1 VRASSDSVR
10 ILSPL
15 RVVVVTGTR
24 AEYGLLAPLIARLR
38 HDPLFDCR
46 LIVTGSHLDR
56 RHGLTVREIEA
67 DRVPIAARVPLN
79 QRGDDG
85 AAVAEAMAA
94 AVRGLSRAYSRL
106 KPRLVVVLGDRFEAF
121 AAAAAALPLRIPV
134 AHLHGGEATEGVW
147 DESLRHAIT
156 KLSHLHFAAAPQY
169 AARLKRLGEDPRRV
183 FLVGSPA
190 ADRLRELPRLS
201 RRELEKSLGL
211 TLKSPLIVA
220 TMHPVTLSADRG
232 LSESRALLAA
242 LAKTPGTIVLTAPN
256 ADAGGRAIHSLLKA
270 FAKKNKDRTVLVDS
284 LGQKRYYSL
293 LALADAMAG
302 NSSSGVLESA
312 YFALP
317 TVNLGS
323 RQGGRLRLQPTL
335 DVPRPTAAAVGAAL
349 KLALKP
355 GYRARLRRK
364 AAGSASPSDRIIA
377 TLKKIKFGPALL
389 VKRFHDG
396 P

>member
-1 VRASSDSVR
+1 LR
-10 ILSPL
+10 PKL
-15 RVVVVTGTR
+15 RVAVVTGTR
-24 AEYGLLAPLIARLR
+24 AEYGLLAPLISRLR
-38 HDPLFDCR
+38 RDRFFDCR
-46 LIVTGSHLDR
+46 VIVTGAHLDR
-56 RHGLTVREIEA
+56 RQGLTVREIAA

-94 AVRGLSRAYSRL
+94 AVRGLSRAYARL
-106 KPRLVVVLGDRFEAF
+106 KPGLVIVLGDRFEAF
-121 AAAAAALPLRIPV
+121 AAAAAALPLLVPV

-156 KLSHLHFAAAPQY
+156 KLSHLHFAAAPAY

-190 ADRLRELPRLS
+190 ADRLRELPRLT
-201 RRELEKSLGL
+201 RRELEASLGL
-211 TLKSPLIVA
+211 ALKSPVIVA
-220 TMHPVTLSADRG
+220 TMHPVTLAADRG
-232 LSESRALLAA
+232 LAECDALLAA

-256 ADAGGRAIHSLLKA
+256 ADAGGRAVHARIKA
-270 FAKKNKDRTVLVDS
+270 FARTHKDRAVLVDS

-293 LALADAMAG
+293 LAQADALIG

-323 RQGGRLRLQPTL
+323 RQDGRLRLQPTL
-335 DVPRPTAAAVGAAL
+335 EVPRPTAASVLGAL

-355 GYRARLRRK
+355 GYRARLRKR
-364 AAGSASPSDRIIA
+364 AAVKGSPSDRIIA
-377 TLKKIKFGPALL
+377 ALKKIKFDQALL
-389 VKRFHDG
+389 VKRFHDV